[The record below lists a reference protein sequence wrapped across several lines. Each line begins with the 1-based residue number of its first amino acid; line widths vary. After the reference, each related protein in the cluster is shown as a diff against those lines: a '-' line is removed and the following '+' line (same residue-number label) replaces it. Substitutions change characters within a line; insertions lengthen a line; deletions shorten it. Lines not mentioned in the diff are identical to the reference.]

1 MIKLHACK
9 SFAFQISFKS
19 GTIQHYKNGKNLK
32 QKYVLHVM
40 APSYFTLLKPFM
52 ADPFD
57 ILFKQ

>member
-1 MIKLHACK
+1 MIKLQACK

-40 APSYFTLLKPFM
+40 APSNFTLLKLFM